1 MNKWLAGIGLT
12 IFITL
17 AASWQVHLWNEC
29 RETNSWGYCMR
40 VLSK

>member
-1 MNKWLAGIGLT
+1 MKNGLVIAGFLGFVSLAVL
-12 IFITL
+12 
-17 AASWQVHLWNEC
+17 WQVSLWQEC